1 MNQFC
6 NSGMPPSVGCSD
18 SVSILDFALFLG
30 LLSALITLTAMAR
43 LFFSIEMSVPVR
55 SHPELTFFCGQQY
68 PNILSLHEDIFIPE
82 LPSAFEFDVSSQSMT
97 IFSAQEVAGRT
108 SVIPACG

>member
-1 MNQFC
+1 
-6 NSGMPPSVGCSD
+6 MPPSVGCSD